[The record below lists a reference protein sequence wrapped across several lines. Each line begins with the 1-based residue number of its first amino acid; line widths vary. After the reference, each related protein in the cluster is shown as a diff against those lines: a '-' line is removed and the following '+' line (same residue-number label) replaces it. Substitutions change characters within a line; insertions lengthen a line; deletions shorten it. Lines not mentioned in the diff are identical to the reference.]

1 MRVLDFKVNKQ
12 TISKHGDFSGLIA
25 GTRGYLRARF
35 AFSSEWANSKR
46 VAVFSC
52 ADGEFPVLLKGNMC
66 DVPDEAA
73 ACLSFKVRVV
83 GRHDNDTMTSSRVTV
98 IQRRY

>member
-1 MRVLDFKVNKQ
+1 MHTLQFRVDKQ
-12 TISKHGDFSGLIA
+12 TLTKQDGFDGLVA

-35 AFSSEWANSKR
+35 AFSTDWAGHRK

-52 ADGEFPVLLKGNMC
+52 AAGEFAVLISGNIC
-66 DVPDEAA
+66 DVPDEVA
-73 ACLSFKVRVV
+73 ACSSFKVRCV
-83 GRHDNDTMTSSRVTV
+83 GRSDTSTLTSTRVTV